1 MTDDSKRDKMTRH
14 VLLSSVSNYI
24 GRFINIAIWF
34 VLTPFILNELGAETY
49 GLWAL
54 VGSVVAYAYLLD
66 FGIANAVTK
75 YVAEYRARGEGEKA
89 HSIIATAL
97 CINLGLGFL
106 VILMSALLAPFFTD
120 LFNVAP
126 SDQQT
131 ATWLFFLA
139 GAGVGLT
146 IPGAMV
152 TAVLRGLQR
161 FDLMNLV
168 GVMATFLSA
177 GGTFLVLRLGGGVL
191 GLALVGIGVSI
202 VVQLLSIFFVYRI
215 APELKFGWLVL
226 SRSNMKILV
235 SYSSS
240 LFLMNLG
247 GYLESRSDEIVIG
260 GFLPVSEV
268 TPYNLARRL
277 STLPQ
282 TFTEQFLS
290 LILPMASEIHAR
302 EDASQLRSLYLIS
315 TRITLLT
322 CLPISMILIVLGKP
336 ILTAWVGA
344 EYGAYSYLVVIL
356 VTATLIDTSQ
366 WPAGFILQGMAR
378 HSPLAI
384 MTIASGVSNLIL
396 SILLVTRLGLM
407 GVALGTLVPTTII
420 CLGFVTPY
428 AMRVIGVPV
437 KDIYL
442 KVLHPTL
449 LPVIPMM
456 LVMAAL
462 REWIH
467 PVSFV
472 WIIVIATLGSMV
484 YLAIYLLMGG
494 NDFEKKILR
503 KVYLQI
509 ITLGKSHSKASER
522 SS

>member
-1 MTDDSKRDKMTRH
+1 MTDESKRDKMTRH
-14 VLLSSVSNYI
+14 ALLSSVSNYI
-24 GRFINIAIWF
+24 GRFVNIAIWF
-34 VLTPFILNELGAETY
+34 VLTPFILNELGETTY
-49 GLWAL
+49 GLWVL

-75 YVAEYRARGEGEKA
+75 YVAEYWARGEGEKA
-89 HSIIATAL
+89 QRIISTAL

-106 VILMSALLAPFFTD
+106 VILLSILLAPWFAD
-120 LFNVAP
+120 IFNVPPA
-126 SDQQT
+126 DQRM

-168 GVMATFLSA
+168 GITATLVSA
-177 GGTFLVLRLGGGVL
+177 GATFLVLRLGGGVL
-191 GLALVGIGVSI
+191 GLALVGISVTV
-202 VVQLLSIFFVYRI
+202 VVQLFSIFFIYRI
-215 APELKFGWLVL
+215 APELKFGWLTL
-226 SRSNMKILV
+226 SRPHIRTLV

-247 GYLESRSDEIVIG
+247 GYLEGRSDEIVIG

-277 STLPQ
+277 STVPQ
-282 TFTEQFLS
+282 TITEQFLS

-302 EDASQLRSLYLIS
+302 DDSAQLRSLYLIS

-322 CLPISMILIVLGKP
+322 CIPLSMILIVLGSS

-344 EYGAYSYLVVIL
+344 QYAAYSYLVVIL

-384 MTIASGVSNLIL
+384 MTIASGLSNLIL
-396 SILLVTRLGLM
+396 SILLVNRLGLM

-428 AMRVIGVPV
+428 AIRVIGVPV
-437 KDIYL
+437 RDVYF
-442 KVLHPTL
+442 KVLNPTL
-449 LPVIPMM
+449 FPAIPMILAM
-456 LVMAAL
+456 IAL
-462 REWIH
+462 REWLH
-467 PVSFV
+467 PVSFL
-472 WIIVIATLGSMV
+472 WIVLIAAAGSLV
-484 YLAIYLLMGG
+484 YLAVYLLMHG
-494 NDFEKKILR
+494 NEFEKEILR
-503 KVYLQI
+503 KLYQQAI
-509 ITLGKSHSKASER
+509 AFGKSRVKTSER

>member
-1 MTDDSKRDKMTRH
+1 MTDESKRDKMTRH

-24 GRFINIAIWF
+24 GRFVNIAIWF

-75 YVAEYRARGEGEKA
+75 YVAEYRARGDVEKA

-106 VILMSALLAPFFTD
+106 VILMSAVLAPWFTE

-126 SDQQT
+126 ADQKT
-131 ATWLFFLA
+131 AAWLFFLA

-161 FDLMNLV
+161 FDLMNIV
-168 GVMATFLSA
+168 GVMATIVSA
-177 GGTFLVLRLGGGVL
+177 AATFLVLRLGGGVL
-191 GLALVGIGVSI
+191 GLALVGISVSI
-202 VVQLLSIFFVYRI
+202 VVQLLSIFCVYRI
-215 APELKFGWLVL
+215 APELRFGTIVP
-226 SRSNMKILV
+226 SRSHLKILV

-260 GFLPVSEV
+260 AYMPVSEV

-302 EDASQLRSLYLIS
+302 EDSTQMRSLYLVS

-322 CLPISMILIVLGKP
+322 SIPIGMILIVLGSS
-336 ILTAWVGA
+336 ILTVWVGA
-344 EYGAYSYLVVIL
+344 EYAAYSYLVVIL

-396 SILLVTRLGLM
+396 SILLVNRLGLL

-420 CLGFVTPY
+420 CIGFVTPY

-437 KDIYL
+437 RDLYF

-449 LPVIPMM
+449 LPIIPMI
-456 LVMAAL
+456 LVMVAL
-462 REWIH
+462 REWLH
-467 PVSFV
+467 PESLL
-472 WIIVIATLGSMV
+472 WIGVIAAAGSLV
-484 YLAIYLLMGG
+484 YLAVYLLMHG
-494 NDFEKKILR
+494 NEFEKEVLR
-503 KVYLQI
+503 KLYQQI
-509 ITLGKSHSKASER
+509 ISRGKSKTSEG
-522 SS
+522 SSQ